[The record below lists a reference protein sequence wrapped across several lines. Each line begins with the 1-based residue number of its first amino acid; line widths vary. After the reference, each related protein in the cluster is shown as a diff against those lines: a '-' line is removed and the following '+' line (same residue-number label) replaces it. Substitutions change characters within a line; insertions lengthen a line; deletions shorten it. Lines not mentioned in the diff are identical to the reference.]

1 MPGGRLFLRE
11 GHQVWWSVGDR
22 RDDLIALEH
31 SSFEQ
36 PDRLVFDDDAS
47 YVDLICPLS
56 ATVTHEWTHASVKS
70 CLPCSTPACD

>member
-1 MPGGRLFLRE
+1 M
-11 GHQVWWSVGDR
+11 
-22 RDDLIALEH
+22 
-31 SSFEQ
+31 
-36 PDRLVFDDDAS
+36 FDDDAS